1 MKGCTGSI
9 QCYGSKYCQH
19 AVQSITT
26 INKCSTIIW
35 ILKSETKYD
44 KIVIGFSGASGIIYG
59 IRLLEI
65 LHSINIQ
72 TYLIISEWA
81 KKNIEIET
89 DNRLEYVKSLSSV
102 NYDNFKLDASVS
114 SGSFLH
120 DGMVI
125 VPCSMKSLS
134 SIANGYDDTLIS
146 RAASVTLKESRKLIL
161 VPRETP
167 LSRIHLENMIKLQ
180 DAGAIIL
187 PAMPGFYHKPSTISE
202 IVDHLVGKILDQLKI
217 KHDLFT
223 RWKDK

>member
-1 MKGCTGSI
+1 LTP
-9 QCYGSKYCQH
+9 
-19 AVQSITT
+19 
-26 INKCSTIIW
+26 
-35 ILKSETKYD
+35 ETKYD
-44 KIVIGFSGASGIIYG
+44 RIVIGFSGASGIIYG

-65 LHSINIQ
+65 LHSLNIQ

-89 DNRLEYVKSLSSV
+89 DKNLEYVKSLSSI
-102 NYDNFKLDASVS
+102 NYENFKLDASVS

-187 PAMPGFYHKPSTISE
+187 PAMPGFYHKPSTIDE

>member
-1 MKGCTGSI
+1 M
-9 QCYGSKYCQH
+9 
-19 AVQSITT
+19 A
-26 INKCSTIIW
+26 
-35 ILKSETKYD
+35 ETRHD

-89 DNRLEYVKSLSSV
+89 DKTLEYVKALSSV

-146 RAASVTLKESRKLIL
+146 RAASVTLKESRKLII

-167 LSRIHLENMIKLQ
+167 LSRIHLENMVKLQ
-180 DAGAIIL
+180 EAGAIIL
-187 PAMPGFYHKPSTISE
+187 PAMPGFYHKPSTIEE
-202 IVDHLVGKILDQLKI
+202 IIDHLVGKILDQLNI
-217 KHDLFT
+217 KHDLFK
-223 RWKDK
+223 RWKDQ

>member
-1 MKGCTGSI
+1 LTEKR
-9 QCYGSKYCQH
+9 H
-19 AVQSITT
+19 
-26 INKCSTIIW
+26 
-35 ILKSETKYD
+35 D
-44 KIVIGFSGASGIIYG
+44 KIVLGFSGASGIIYG
-59 IRLLEI
+59 IRLIEV
-65 LHSINIQ
+65 LHSINIE

-89 DNRLEYVKSLSSV
+89 DKTLEYVKSLSSV
-102 NYDNFKLDASVS
+102 NYDNFRLDASVS

-146 RAASVTLKESRKLIL
+146 RAASVTLKESRKLII

-180 DAGAIIL
+180 QAGAIIL
-187 PAMPGFYHKPSTISE
+187 PAMPGFYHNPSTIEE
-202 IVDHLVGKILDQLKI
+202 IVDHLVGKILDQLNI
-217 KHDLFT
+217 KHDLFK
-223 RWKDK
+223 RWKDQ

>member
-1 MKGCTGSI
+1 ML
-9 QCYGSKYCQH
+9 
-19 AVQSITT
+19 V
-26 INKCSTIIW
+26 
-35 ILKSETKYD
+35 SEARYD

-59 IRLLEI
+59 IRLLEV

-81 KKNIEIET
+81 KKNIVIET
-89 DNRLEYVKSLSSV
+89 TKTLEYVKSLSSV
-102 NYDNFKLDASVS
+102 NYDNSKLDASVS

-167 LSRIHLENMIKLQ
+167 LSRIHLENMIKVQ
-180 DAGAIIL
+180 EAGAIVL
-187 PAMPGFYHKPSTISE
+187 PAMPGFYHNPSSIDQ
-202 IVDHLVGKILDQLKI
+202 IVDHLVGKILDQLEI
-217 KHDLFT
+217 KHELFK
-223 RWKDK
+223 RWKDQ

>member
-1 MKGCTGSI
+1 MLLPE
-9 QCYGSKYCQH
+9 
-19 AVQSITT
+19 T
-26 INKCSTIIW
+26 I
-35 ILKSETKYD
+35 YD
-44 KIVIGFSGASGIIYG
+44 RIVIGFSGASGITYG

-65 LHSINIQ
+65 LHSINIK

-81 KKNIEIET
+81 KKNIAIET
-89 DNRLEYVKSLSSV
+89 DKTLEYVKSLSAV
-102 NYDNFKLDASVS
+102 NYENFMLDASVS

-187 PAMPGFYHKPSTISE
+187 PAMPGFYHKPRTINE

-217 KHDLFT
+217 KHDLFK
-223 RWKDK
+223 RWKDS

>member
-1 MKGCTGSI
+1 MKSG
-9 QCYGSKYCQH
+9 
-19 AVQSITT
+19 
-26 INKCSTIIW
+26 
-35 ILKSETKYD
+35 TKYD

-59 IRLLEI
+59 IRLLEV

-72 TYLIISEWA
+72 TFLIISEWA

-89 DNRLEYVKSLSSV
+89 DKTLEYVNSLSSI

-187 PAMPGFYHKPSTISE
+187 PAMPGFYHKPSTINE

-223 RWKDK
+223 RWKDQ

>member
-1 MKGCTGSI
+1 
-9 QCYGSKYCQH
+9 
-19 AVQSITT
+19 
-26 INKCSTIIW
+26 
-35 ILKSETKYD
+35 LKSETKYD
-44 KIVIGFSGASGIIYG
+44 KIVVGFSGASGVIYG

-72 TYLIISEWA
+72 TYLIISDWA
-81 KKNIEIET
+81 KRNIETET
-89 DNRLEYVKSLSSV
+89 HKTLEYVKSLSSV
-102 NYDNFKLDASVS
+102 NYDNFKLDAAVS

-146 RAASVTLKESRKLIL
+146 RAASVTLKESRTLIL

-187 PAMPGFYHKPSTISE
+187 PAMPGFYHKPSTIDE
-202 IVDHLVGKILDQLKI
+202 IIDHLVGKILDQLKI
-217 KHDLFT
+217 KHELFT
-223 RWKDK
+223 RWKDQ

>member
-1 MKGCTGSI
+1 MT
-9 QCYGSKYCQH
+9 
-19 AVQSITT
+19 
-26 INKCSTIIW
+26 
-35 ILKSETKYD
+35 SETKHD

-89 DNRLEYVKSLSSV
+89 DKSLEYVKSLSSV

-146 RAASVTLKESRKLIL
+146 RAASVTLKESRKLII

-180 DAGAIIL
+180 EAGAIIL
-187 PAMPGFYHKPSTISE
+187 PAMPGFYHKPSTIDE
-202 IVDHLVGKILDQLKI
+202 IIDHLVGKILDQLKME
-217 KHDLFT
+217 HDLFK
-223 RWKDK
+223 RWKDQ

>member
-1 MKGCTGSI
+1 M
-9 QCYGSKYCQH
+9 
-19 AVQSITT
+19 
-26 INKCSTIIW
+26 
-35 ILKSETKYD
+35 KSETRYD

-59 IRLLEI
+59 IRLLEV

-72 TYLIISEWA
+72 TFLIVSEWA

-89 DNRLEYVKSLSSV
+89 DKTLEYVKSLSSI

-187 PAMPGFYHKPSTISE
+187 PAMPGFYHKPSTIDE

-217 KHDLFT
+217 KHDLFR
-223 RWKDK
+223 RWKDQ

>member
-1 MKGCTGSI
+1 ML
-9 QCYGSKYCQH
+9 
-19 AVQSITT
+19 V
-26 INKCSTIIW
+26 
-35 ILKSETKYD
+35 SEARYD

-59 IRLLEI
+59 IRLLEV

-81 KKNIEIET
+81 KKNIAIET
-89 DNRLEYVKSLSSV
+89 PKTLEYVKSLSSV
-102 NYDNFKLDASVS
+102 NYDNSKLDASVS

-167 LSRIHLENMIKLQ
+167 LSRIHLENMIKVQ
-180 DAGAIIL
+180 EAGAIIL
-187 PAMPGFYHKPSTISE
+187 PAMPGFYHNPSSIDQ

-217 KHDLFT
+217 KHELFK
-223 RWKDK
+223 RWKDQ

>member
-1 MKGCTGSI
+1 MT
-9 QCYGSKYCQH
+9 
-19 AVQSITT
+19 
-26 INKCSTIIW
+26 
-35 ILKSETKYD
+35 SETKHD

-65 LHSINIQ
+65 LHSVNIQ

-89 DNRLEYVKSLSSV
+89 DKTLEYVKSLSSV

-146 RAASVTLKESRKLIL
+146 RAASVTLKESRKLII

-180 DAGAIIL
+180 EAGAIIL
-187 PAMPGFYHKPSTISE
+187 PAMPGFYHKPSTIDE
-202 IVDHLVGKILDQLKI
+202 IIDHLVGKILDQLKI
-217 KHDLFT
+217 EHDLFK
-223 RWKDK
+223 RWKDQ

>member
-1 MKGCTGSI
+1 ML
-9 QCYGSKYCQH
+9 
-19 AVQSITT
+19 V
-26 INKCSTIIW
+26 
-35 ILKSETKYD
+35 SEARYD

-59 IRLLEI
+59 IRLLEV

-81 KKNIEIET
+81 KKNIVIET
-89 DNRLEYVKSLSSV
+89 HKTLEYVKSLSSV
-102 NYDNFKLDASVS
+102 NYDNSKLDASVS

-167 LSRIHLENMIKLQ
+167 LSRIHLENMIKVQ
-180 DAGAIIL
+180 EAGAIIL
-187 PAMPGFYHKPSTISE
+187 PAMPGFYHNPSSIDQ
-202 IVDHLVGKILDQLKI
+202 IVDHLVGKILDQLEI
-217 KHDLFT
+217 KHELFK
-223 RWKDK
+223 RWKDQ

>member
-1 MKGCTGSI
+1 MTP
-9 QCYGSKYCQH
+9 
-19 AVQSITT
+19 
-26 INKCSTIIW
+26 
-35 ILKSETKYD
+35 ETRYD
-44 KIVIGFSGASGIIYG
+44 RIVIGFSGASGIIYG

-65 LHSINIQ
+65 LNSINIQ

-81 KKNIEIET
+81 KKNIGIET
-89 DNRLEYVKSLSSV
+89 DKNLEYVKSLSSI
-102 NYDNFKLDASVS
+102 NYENFKLDASVS

-167 LSRIHLENMIKLQ
+167 LSRIHLENMIKLH

-187 PAMPGFYHKPSTISE
+187 PAMPGFYHRPSTIDE

-217 KHDLFT
+217 KHDIFT

>member
-1 MKGCTGSI
+1 M
-9 QCYGSKYCQH
+9 
-19 AVQSITT
+19 A
-26 INKCSTIIW
+26 
-35 ILKSETKYD
+35 ETRHD

-89 DNRLEYVKSLSSV
+89 DKTLEYVKSLSSV
-102 NYDNFKLDASVS
+102 NYDNFSLDASVS

-146 RAASVTLKESRKLIL
+146 RAASVTLKESRKLII

-167 LSRIHLENMIKLQ
+167 LSRIHLENMVKLQ
-180 DAGAIIL
+180 EAGAIIL
-187 PAMPGFYHKPSTISE
+187 PAMPGFYHKPSTIEE
-202 IVDHLVGKILDQLKI
+202 IIDHLVGKILDQLNI
-217 KHDLFT
+217 KHDLFK
-223 RWKDK
+223 RWKDQ

>member
-1 MKGCTGSI
+1 MT
-9 QCYGSKYCQH
+9 
-19 AVQSITT
+19 
-26 INKCSTIIW
+26 
-35 ILKSETKYD
+35 SEIKLD

-65 LHSINIQ
+65 LHSFNIQ

-89 DNRLEYVKSLSSV
+89 DKTLEYVKSLSSV

-146 RAASVTLKESRKLIL
+146 RAASVTLKESRKLII

-180 DAGAIIL
+180 EAGAIIL
-187 PAMPGFYHKPSTISE
+187 PAMPGFYHKPSTIDE

-217 KHDLFT
+217 EHDLFK
-223 RWKDK
+223 RWKGQ

>member
-1 MKGCTGSI
+1 MA
-9 QCYGSKYCQH
+9 SK
-19 AVQSITT
+19 
-26 INKCSTIIW
+26 
-35 ILKSETKYD
+35 TKHD
-44 KIVIGFSGASGIIYG
+44 KIVVGFSGASGIIYG

-89 DNRLEYVKSLSSV
+89 DKTLEYVKSLSSV

-146 RAASVTLKESRKLIL
+146 RAASVTLKESRKLII

-180 DAGAIIL
+180 EAGAIIL
-187 PAMPGFYHKPSTISE
+187 PAMPGFYHKPSTIDE
-202 IVDHLVGKILDQLKI
+202 IIDHLVGKILDQLKI
-217 KHDLFT
+217 EHDLFR
-223 RWKDK
+223 RWKDQ

>member
-1 MKGCTGSI
+1 LT
-9 QCYGSKYCQH
+9 
-19 AVQSITT
+19 
-26 INKCSTIIW
+26 
-35 ILKSETKYD
+35 SETRHD

-89 DNRLEYVKSLSSV
+89 DKSLEYVKSLSSV

-146 RAASVTLKESRKLIL
+146 RAASVTLKESRKLII

-180 DAGAIIL
+180 EAGAIIL
-187 PAMPGFYHKPSTISE
+187 PAMPGFYHNPSTIDE
-202 IVDHLVGKILDQLKI
+202 IINHLVGKILDQLKI
-217 KHDLFT
+217 EHDLFK
-223 RWKDK
+223 RWKDQ

>member
-1 MKGCTGSI
+1 MKSDTR
-9 QCYGSKYCQH
+9 
-19 AVQSITT
+19 
-26 INKCSTIIW
+26 
-35 ILKSETKYD
+35 YD

-59 IRLLEI
+59 IRLLEV

-72 TYLIISEWA
+72 TFLIVSEWA

-89 DNRLEYVKSLSSV
+89 DKTLEYVKSLSSI

-187 PAMPGFYHKPSTISE
+187 PAMPGFYHKPSTIDE

-217 KHDLFT
+217 KHDLFR
-223 RWKDK
+223 RWKDQ

>member
-1 MKGCTGSI
+1 M
-9 QCYGSKYCQH
+9 
-19 AVQSITT
+19 
-26 INKCSTIIW
+26 
-35 ILKSETKYD
+35 KSETRYD

-59 IRLLEI
+59 IRLLEV
-65 LHSINIQ
+65 LHSINVQ
-72 TYLIISEWA
+72 TFLIVSEWA

-89 DNRLEYVKSLSSV
+89 DKTLEYVKSLSSI

-187 PAMPGFYHKPSTISE
+187 PAMPGFYHKPSSIDE

-217 KHDLFT
+217 KHDLFR
-223 RWKDK
+223 RWKDQ

>member
-1 MKGCTGSI
+1 MLE
-9 QCYGSKYCQH
+9 SK
-19 AVQSITT
+19 TR
-26 INKCSTIIW
+26 
-35 ILKSETKYD
+35 YD

-89 DNRLEYVKSLSSV
+89 DKTLEYVKSLSSI

-187 PAMPGFYHKPSTISE
+187 PAMPGFYHRPSTIDE

-217 KHDLFT
+217 KHDLFS

>member
-1 MKGCTGSI
+1 MAAI
-9 QCYGSKYCQH
+9 RH
-19 AVQSITT
+19 
-26 INKCSTIIW
+26 
-35 ILKSETKYD
+35 D

-89 DNRLEYVKSLSSV
+89 DKTLEYV
-102 NYDNFKLDASVS
+102 KLDASVS

-146 RAASVTLKESRKLIL
+146 RAASVTLKESRKLII

-167 LSRIHLENMIKLQ
+167 LSRIHLENMVKLQ
-180 DAGAIIL
+180 EAGAIIL
-187 PAMPGFYHKPSTISE
+187 PAMPGFYHKPSTIEE
-202 IVDHLVGKILDQLKI
+202 IIDHLVGKILDQLNI
-217 KHDLFT
+217 KHDLFK
-223 RWKDK
+223 RWKDQ

>member
-1 MKGCTGSI
+1 M
-9 QCYGSKYCQH
+9 
-19 AVQSITT
+19 A
-26 INKCSTIIW
+26 
-35 ILKSETKYD
+35 ETRHD

-72 TYLIISEWA
+72 TYLVISEWA

-89 DNRLEYVKSLSSV
+89 DKTLEYVKSLSSV
-102 NYDNFKLDASVS
+102 NYDNFRLDASVS

-146 RAASVTLKESRKLIL
+146 RAASVTLKESRKLII

-167 LSRIHLENMIKLQ
+167 LSRIHLENMVKLQ
-180 DAGAIIL
+180 EAGAIIL
-187 PAMPGFYHKPSTISE
+187 PAMPGFYHKPSTIEE
-202 IVDHLVGKILDQLKI
+202 IIDHLVGKILDQLNI
-217 KHDLFT
+217 KHDLFK
-223 RWKDK
+223 RWKDQ

>member
-1 MKGCTGSI
+1 
-9 QCYGSKYCQH
+9 
-19 AVQSITT
+19 
-26 INKCSTIIW
+26 
-35 ILKSETKYD
+35 LKSETRYD

-59 IRLLEI
+59 IRLLEV

-72 TYLIISEWA
+72 TFLIVSEWA

-89 DNRLEYVKSLSSV
+89 DKTLEYVKSLSSI

-187 PAMPGFYHKPSTISE
+187 PAMPGFYHKPSTIDE

-217 KHDLFT
+217 KHDLFR
-223 RWKDK
+223 RWKDQ

>member
-1 MKGCTGSI
+1 M
-9 QCYGSKYCQH
+9 
-19 AVQSITT
+19 A
-26 INKCSTIIW
+26 
-35 ILKSETKYD
+35 SETKHD
-44 KIVIGFSGASGIIYG
+44 KIVVGFSGASGIIYG

-65 LHSINIQ
+65 LHAINIQ

-89 DNRLEYVKSLSSV
+89 DKTFEYVKSLSSV

-146 RAASVTLKESRKLIL
+146 RAASVTLKESRKLII

-180 DAGAIIL
+180 EAGAIIL
-187 PAMPGFYHKPSTISE
+187 PAMPGFYHKPSTIDE
-202 IVDHLVGKILDQLKI
+202 IIDHLVGKILDQLKI
-217 KHDLFT
+217 EHALFK
-223 RWKDK
+223 RWKDE

>member
-1 MKGCTGSI
+1 
-9 QCYGSKYCQH
+9 
-19 AVQSITT
+19 
-26 INKCSTIIW
+26 
-35 ILKSETKYD
+35 LKSETRHD

-59 IRLLEI
+59 IRLLEV
-65 LHSINIQ
+65 LHSINTQ
-72 TYLIISEWA
+72 TFLIVSEWA

-89 DNRLEYVKSLSSV
+89 DKTLEYVKSLSSI

-187 PAMPGFYHKPSTISE
+187 PAMPGFYHKPSTINE

-217 KHDLFT
+217 KHDLFR
-223 RWKDK
+223 RWKDQ

>member
-1 MKGCTGSI
+1 MTP
-9 QCYGSKYCQH
+9 
-19 AVQSITT
+19 
-26 INKCSTIIW
+26 
-35 ILKSETKYD
+35 ETRYD
-44 KIVIGFSGASGIIYG
+44 RIVIGFSGASGIIYG

-89 DNRLEYVKSLSSV
+89 DKNLEYVKSLSSI
-102 NYDNFKLDASVS
+102 NYENFKLDASVS

-187 PAMPGFYHKPSTISE
+187 PAMPGFYHRPSTIDE

-217 KHDLFT
+217 KHDIFT
-223 RWKDK
+223 RWKDN